1 MKKKFLFI
9 PLFAL
14 FLLALLTGCNGS
26 YSYPNASL
34 YTAGN
39 GSVVGAASL
48 DIDWIGGKV
57 NVEYSDSAVISFAE
71 ETDFDLENNENMKM
85 RWFWDGTVLRFKFAK
100 SGAKIPNNINKSLT
114 ITVPRGT
121 VFNELDVETVSADIE
136 CKVDARSA
144 DFESV
149 SGEVAVTGTIS
160 NNLNFETVSGDVKY
174 STHTL
179 KYATQT
185 LPSEIEADTVSG
197 NVVFNFPLTASFT
210 VAFESVSGYLHT
222 DSAFQGTQNGK
233 YFTVNGGSSKIEA
246 DTVSGDCTLISLP
259 D

>member
-114 ITVPRGT
+114 ITVPWGT

-179 KYATQT
+179 PAM
-185 LPSEIEADTVSG
+185 LDAETVSG
-197 NVVFNFPLTASFT
+197 NIDFNFPLTASFAI
-210 VAFESVSGYLHT
+210 VFESVSGYLHT
-222 DSAFQGTQNGK
+222 DSAFQGTHNGK